1 MILVINEWI
10 FEDLMGEN
18 GQDRFKET
26 AEFVVKLNS
35 SNDKLVMPVE
45 QRWREKAN
53 RARTAADPMQRA
65 AGRLFVDLFWD
76 QARGIILNSAD
87 VPANSTSAYDW
98 APSEDVYL
106 IEAYFAAGADLLVTT
121 DETLNQAIAEHGQ
134 FACQLRDE
142 FLSAYTPDR

>member
-10 FEDLMGEN
+10 FEDLIGEN

-26 AEFVVKLNS
+26 AEFVVKLS
-35 SNDKLVMPVE
+35 SSDDKLVMPVE

-53 RARTAADPMQRA
+53 RARTVADPVQRT

-87 VPANSTSAYDW
+87 IPANSTSAYNW

-121 DETLNQAIAEHGQ
+121 DERLNQAIAEHQQ

-142 FLSAYTPDR
+142 FLSTYTPDR

>member
-10 FEDLMGEN
+10 FEDLIGEN

-26 AEFVVKLNS
+26 AEFVVKLNR
-35 SNDKLVMPVE
+35 SNDKLVMPVK

-53 RARTAADPMQRA
+53 RARTAANPMHRE

-76 QARGIILNSAD
+76 STRGIILNQD
-87 VPANSTSAYDW
+87 DIPAAPHGAYDW

-106 IEAYFAAGADLLVTT
+106 IEACVAARADLLVTT
-121 DETLNQAIAEHGQ
+121 DKTLFRAVAEHGQ
-134 FACQLRDE
+134 FTCRMCDE
-142 FLSAYTPDR
+142 FLPAYELAG